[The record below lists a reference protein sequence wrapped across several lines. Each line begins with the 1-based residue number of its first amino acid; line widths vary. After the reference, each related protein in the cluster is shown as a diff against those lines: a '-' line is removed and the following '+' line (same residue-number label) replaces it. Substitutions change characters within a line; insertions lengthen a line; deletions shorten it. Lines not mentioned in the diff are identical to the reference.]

1 MARTKVIPS
10 PGERIKAR
18 KAREEEWWTAKRGK
32 HQAMYVPGLDKE
44 LREKR
49 PHSSPEGRW
58 GDVKT
63 ALAKKRTDR
72 IQADV
77 AKYKRTVPSGR
88 ALHKEGGRAGFRH
101 GKWVRTPTPH
111 ADIDK
116 YVSRG
121 KETGDIRRI
130 ELSTMKVPKK
140 KKLAAPKAA
149 RPAAAAGGRIGL
161 KKGSNK
167 KWIQKAVDPKHKGY
181 CTPMTKKTCTPARK
195 ALARTFKK
203 KAKTGWG

>member
-1 MARTKVIPS
+1 MLFRS
-10 PGERIKAR
+10 
-18 KAREEEWWTAKRGK
+18 
-32 HQAMYVPGLDKE
+32 
-44 LREKR
+44 KR

-111 ADIDK
+111 ADISK
-116 YVSRG
+116 YMFNK
-121 KETGDIRRI
+121 KEEPVKRRRDDD
-130 ELSTMKVPKK
+130 STMKVPKEK
-140 KKLAAPKAA
+140 KRKAGPSPG
-149 RPAAAAGGRIGL
+149 RPAGGW
-161 KKGSNK
+161 SS
-167 KWIQKAVDPKHKGY
+167 
-181 CTPMTKKTCTPARK
+181 
-195 ALARTFKK
+195 
-203 KAKTGWG
+203 